1 MDTAL
6 RNRLTGAVIL
16 VLLAVLLLPEL
27 LTGSGRN
34 PAPARAAD
42 PGSGP
47 PRQTYRVD
55 LSGDATAPAG
65 ATSAAVVPVPTPGLN
80 DVPVELPVPSAPAAV
95 APKPVEPAPEAA
107 PSATASVPAQVT
119 PKSATPQPVTS
130 QPASP
135 RAIARAPTV
144 EPAASPPVSPAAS
157 RVAPP
162 AASQEVAPD
171 GRKYFVQVGTFATRE
186 RAEVLR
192 SDLARRRFE
201 VSINETARD
210 DKRFYRVRVGP
221 VADRKAAE
229 ALEVRL
235 RSLAPDRAIV
245 AVP

>member
-1 MDTAL
+1 MGYNPGLDTAL

-34 PAPARAAD
+34 PAPAPAAD

-65 ATSAAVVPVPTPGLN
+65 ATSAAADPVPTPGLN
-80 DVPVELPVPSAPAAV
+80 DVPVELPVPAAPTTPAAV
-95 APKPVEPAPEAA
+95 APKPVESATDAAPLAAAPAP
-107 PSATASVPAQVT
+107 ATAPAQVT
-119 PKSATPQPVTS
+119 P

-135 RAIARAPTV
+135 PAITRAPAV
-144 EPAASPPVSPAAS
+144 ASA
-157 RVAPP
+157 APP
-162 AASQEVAPD
+162 AAPPVAPQEASAD
-171 GRKYFVQVGTFATRE
+171 GRQYFVQVGTFTTRE

-201 VSINETARD
+201 VSINETARGD
-210 DKRFYRVRVGP
+210 QRFYRVRVGP

-229 ALEVRL
+229 ALEARL
-235 RSLAPDRAIV
+235 RPLAPDRAIV
-245 AVP
+245 ALP